1 MSDIE
6 KFKCLLEYFVAHL
19 DWLQNQNKNFIGYEK
34 YIKPLYDKNIFTKN
48 SYNGYGY
55 GQGWNDGKIQNLI
68 KEWENYDG
76 AKVCINVY
84 AANIQSRATY
94 LNWKNSW
101 NNIRPIWDNNKVTT
115 LYITEEEK
123 TDAKSELKYT
133 IDALGLYQDNITEEL
148 KSFYEKFMSYNQNNT
163 EYDNLVNKLK
173 ILLEKNHNIIL
184 TGAPGTGKTYLAK
197 KIAESMGCSE
207 NEIGFV
213 QFHPSYDYTDFVE
226 GLRPDEED
234 GNIGFERKD
243 GVFKD
248 FCKRVISLQTKDNIQ
263 RPSDNENNE
272 AADNA
277 QIWSDD
283 EINNAIETFKLDL
296 KSEGTIKVVSF
307 RDNSNAEFCFSL
319 TNGDTICVDNNEPHP
334 MSNKKILRYISKGK
348 FAERDTYTPTIGNYI
363 RDNYLIKNVDN
374 SNSSLNN
381 NSPKKK
387 YVFIIDEINRGE
399 VSKIFGELFYSID
412 PGYRGEKGSVYT
424 QYQNLVPEGDVFK
437 KGFYVPE
444 NVYIIGTMNDIDRSV
459 ESMDFAF
466 RRRFA
471 FVEIKAEDRLSMLD
485 ELKDKSLKTK
495 ATNRLKNINKAI
507 SEIECL
513 SPAYHIGA
521 SYFLKLNNYEGN
533 FKLLWEYHIEG
544 LLREY
549 LRGMRNVDDTIK
561 ELKKAY
567 DNESAP
573 NN

>member
-6 KFKCLLEYFVAHL
+6 NINEKSFREYMINLNYTGNTINQYCLSLKYRPEKLEGIPHEYKKSIFSYNDSALYIKVTNYIKKAS
-19 DWLQNQNKNFIGYEK
+19 NFEEVNKKSGNGAFNAGLNLYESFLKEKEKVKIKENINKTFNLEHSNYDK
-34 YIKPLYDKNIFTKN
+34 YINILKAN
-48 SYNGYGY
+48 H
-55 GQGWNDGKIQNLI
+55 NLI
-68 KEWENYDG
+68 
-76 AKVCINVY
+76 
-84 AANIQSRATY
+84 
-94 LNWKNSW
+94 LN
-101 NNIRPIWDNNKVTT
+101 
-115 LYITEEEK
+115 
-123 TDAKSELKYT
+123 
-133 IDALGLYQDNITEEL
+133 
-148 KSFYEKFMSYNQNNT
+148 
-163 EYDNLVNKLK
+163 
-173 ILLEKNHNIIL
+173 
-184 TGAPGTGKTYLAK
+184 GAPGTGKTFLAK
-197 KIAESMGCSE
+197 KIAETMDAE
-207 NEIGFV
+207 YKLV

-471 FVEIKAEDRLSMLD
+471 FVEIKAEDTLSMLD
-485 ELKDKSLKTK
+485 ELNDESLKEK
-495 ATNRLKNINKAI
+495 AINRLKNLNNAI
-507 SEIECL
+507 SKIDGL
-513 SPAYHIGA
+513 SSAYHIGA
-521 SYFLKLNNYEGN
+521 SYFLKLNNYGGN
-533 FKLLWEYHIEG
+533 FEDLWNYHLDG
-544 LLREY
+544 LLKEY
-549 LRGMRNVDDTIK
+549 LRGMRDVEDK
-561 ELKKAY
+561 VMELKKAY